1 MPKNLPFTVF
11 HRSGGAVEYNFP
23 LHPETQSAADVHSIL
38 EHLRD
43 ALTFLLDNKKMSN
56 GDVLQAITM
65 LLCLRADM
73 VVDVERD
80 TVRSLIE
87 QMIASN
93 MAATQAAVHNQVS
106 RA

>member
-11 HRSGGAVEYNFP
+11 HKSGGAVEYNFP
-23 LHPETQSAADVHSIL
+23 LHPETQSATDVHNVL
-38 EHLRD
+38 AHLLD

-65 LLCLRADM
+65 LLAMRADM
-73 VVDVERD
+73 IDVDRD

-87 QMIASN
+87 QLIAGN
-93 MAATQAAVHNQVS
+93 MAATYAAIHGQAS

>member
-23 LHPETQSAADVHSIL
+23 LHPETQSAADVHSVL

-43 ALTFLLDNKKMSN
+43 ALTFLLDNKKIGN

-65 LLCLRADM
+65 MLCMRADR
-73 VVDVERD
+73 VDVDRD
-80 TVRSLIE
+80 VMRSLIE
-87 QMIASN
+87 QMVASN
-93 MAATQAAVHNQVS
+93 MAATYAAVHNQAS

>member
-23 LHPETQSAADVHSIL
+23 LHPETQSATDVHNVL
-38 EHLRD
+38 AHLRD
-43 ALTFLLDNKKMSN
+43 ALTFLLDNKKMGN

-65 LLCLRADM
+65 LLCMRADM
-73 VVDVERD
+73 VDIDRD
-80 TVRSLIE
+80 TMRSLIE
-87 QMIASN
+87 KMIAEN
-93 MAATQAAVHNQVS
+93 MAATHAAVRGQVS

>member
-1 MPKNLPFTVF
+1 MSKNLPFTVF

-65 LLCLRADM
+65 LLCLRADA
-73 VVDVERD
+73 VDVDRD
-80 TVRSLIE
+80 TMRSLIE